1 MKKKIFYLSVLV
13 FSLMFISSCT
23 DNDPIYTA
31 TVPSEFNLTT
41 SLDTIVLNETGGG
54 THEAIAFSWDSLVYD
69 VSTPVIYTIQI
80 DTLNGDFTAPLEES
94 IITNSYALS
103 YTDSVLNKKCLNL
116 LKLTPDVENK
126 VKVRI
131 KANLAFGNM
140 PVYSNVKI
148 LVITP
153 FSVRK
158 IVSFLYMPGDMTG
171 WGDYTTKIC
180 SRNNDGK
187 YEGYV
192 NAAIWNKF
200 KFTTDQ
206 SFTTG
211 AVYGSVPVANSL
223 YSLDASSSCWDIWF
237 DAAGYFKI
245 NADLNTMTW
254 SKTAVTSFCVTGD
267 FNGWSLTANPMT
279 YDAVNKVWTAT
290 CDITNLGWGLQI
302 IGNGDWGYKF
312 GVSDGGVNTGELNI
326 GGSNMMPTNTGVR
339 TVTMDLS
346 RPEKYTFNIQ

>member
-1 MKKKIFYLSVLV
+1 MKKKIFHLTALV
-13 FSLMFISSCT
+13 FSLMFVSSCT

-31 TVPSEFNLTT
+31 TVPGEFNLTS

-94 IITNSYALS
+94 IITNSYSIS

-116 LKLTPDVENK
+116 LKLTPDVENV

-140 PVYSNVKI
+140 PVYSNVKL
-148 LVITP
+148 LVIKP

-171 WGDYTTKIC
+171 WSDYTLKIC

-192 NAAIWNKF
+192 NAAIWNNF

-206 SFTTG
+206 SFATG
-211 AVYGSVPVANSL
+211 TVYGSDPTSLSKLNSDQL
-223 YSLDASSSCWDIWF
+223 AQWKIWF
-237 DAAGYFKI
+237 DAGGYFLIK
-245 NADLNTMTW
+245 ADLNTMTW
-254 SKTAVTSFCVTGD
+254 SKAAVDSFCVTGD
-267 FNGWSLTANPMT
+267 FNGWSLTANKMT

-290 CDITNLGWGLQI
+290 CNIATLGWGMQI

-346 RPEKYTFNIQ
+346 RPEKYTFSIQ